1 MPRYFIDTD
10 DDDLAV
16 RDDEGLD
23 FSDLRAARDAAHEA
37 LPGMAEQ
44 KMPDGE
50 RRNFT
55 ASVRDVSGNLLYVAT
70 LSLSGVWI
78 SHQPN

>member
-1 MPRYFIDTD
+1 
-10 DDDLAV
+10 
-16 RDDEGLD
+16 
-23 FSDLRAARDAAHEA
+23 
-37 LPGMAEQ
+37 
-44 KMPDGE
+44 MPDGE